1 VPKRRNVVSNFGMG
15 ARMRHAINKDLYAYW
30 DRLRGARAAPDRND
44 IDPSAIRH
52 LLADCFIVEI
62 DEACEF
68 PLRLSGTRLN
78 ALRGSEGRGAPFL
91 DMWREADR
99 RELAAAVLT
108 VIDGATPIV
117 GAVKARAGAGDGE
130 DAARRDLDLELLL
143 LPMRHFGKTRSR
155 LLGALAPFGEVDWFG
170 RVPATKLE
178 IGCLRMMSVHERQ
191 QNSLR
196 RAPMPSFAPQ
206 AGSVR
211 HLIVYEGGKA
221 RA

>member
-1 VPKRRNVVSNFGMG
+1 MPKRRNIVSNFGMG

-30 DRLRGARAAPDRND
+30 DRLRGARVAPDRND

-62 DEACEF
+62 DDACEF

-91 DMWREADR
+91 EMWREADR

-117 GAVKARAGAGDGE
+117 GAVKARAAADDGE
-130 DAARRDLDLELLL
+130 GAARRDLDLELLL
-143 LPMRHFGKTRSR
+143 LPLRHFGKKRSR

-170 RVPATKLE
+170 RVPAAKLE
-178 IGCLRMMSVHERQ
+178 IGCLRMMSAHER
-191 QNSLR
+191 SMR
-196 RAPMPSFAPQ
+196 RAPMPPFPPQ
-206 AGSVR
+206 AGGVR